1 MASSI
6 WAASGGVGPKRAASS
21 YSRCWSISASR
32 MRARKASVPSPGSGV
47 SADTTIALRTSLSGI
62 AVSLTVAAMRSTISA
77 WAPAARA
84 ITHTPSARRDRRIR
98 ESYVRP
104 RAIFPIP
111 MTDPRP
117 GQLLV
122 VGTPIGNL
130 DDFSPRGQRALAEA
144 TAIFCE
150 DTRVTAKL
158 AARFGL
164 TARRISCPGP
174 REESRVAELLER
186 LRAGETVAI
195 VTDAGMPTL
204 SDPGV
209 RLVEAAVTAGFPVR
223 VVPGPSAPAAALA
236 VSGLPPVPHVFL
248 GFLPARKGE
257 RSRFLES
264 LRERPETLIWFE
276 APHRVAESLDDAAR
290 VLGGRRACVAR
301 ELTKLHEETRHGTLP
316 DLAREFRARES
327 IRGEITVVVEGLRAG
342 ADTRRESH
350 TGADA
355 GELDRRIREALAAG
369 SAVKALSREIAR
381 RTGLPAREIYARALA
396 LSGRGA
402 DGKKKA

>member
-1 MASSI
+1 MTE
-6 WAASGGVGPKRAASS
+6 
-21 YSRCWSISASR
+21 
-32 MRARKASVPSPGSGV
+32 ARS
-47 SADTTIALRTSLSGI
+47 
-62 AVSLTVAAMRSTISA
+62 
-77 WAPAARA
+77 
-84 ITHTPSARRDRRIR
+84 
-98 ESYVRP
+98 
-104 RAIFPIP
+104 
-111 MTDPRP
+111 

-144 TAIFCE
+144 AAIFCE

-174 REESRVAELLER
+174 REESRIAELLER

-204 SDPGV
+204 SDPGS

-236 VSGLPPVPHVFL
+236 VSGLPPIPHVFL

-257 RSRFLES
+257 RARFFES
-264 LRERPETLIWFE
+264 LRDRSETLIWFE
-276 APHRVAESLDDAAR
+276 APHRLAESMEDAAR

-301 ELTKLHEETRHGTLP
+301 ELTKLHEETQHGTLN
-316 DLAREFRARES
+316 DLAREFRERGAV
-327 IRGEITVVVEGLRAG
+327 RGEITVVVEGRTDAARA
-342 ADTRRESH
+342 AR
-350 TGADA
+350 APDA
-355 GELDRRIREALAAG
+355 GELDERIREALAAG

-381 RTGLPAREIYARALA
+381 RTGRPTREIYARALA
-396 LSGRGA
+396 LRSREP
-402 DGKKKA
+402 GKKKP

>member
-1 MASSI
+1 
-6 WAASGGVGPKRAASS
+6 
-21 YSRCWSISASR
+21 
-32 MRARKASVPSPGSGV
+32 
-47 SADTTIALRTSLSGI
+47 
-62 AVSLTVAAMRSTISA
+62 
-77 WAPAARA
+77 
-84 ITHTPSARRDRRIR
+84 
-98 ESYVRP
+98 
-104 RAIFPIP
+104 
-111 MTDPRP
+111 MTDARP

-158 AARFGL
+158 AARYGL

-174 REESRVAELLER
+174 REGSRVAELLER

-204 SDPGV
+204 SDPGT

-276 APHRVAESLDDAAR
+276 APHRLAESLDDAAR
-290 VLGGRRACVAR
+290 ALGGRRACVAR
-301 ELTKLHEETRHGTLP
+301 ELTKLHEEARHGTLP
-316 DLAREFRARES
+316 DLAREFGARES
-327 IRGEITVVVEGLRAG
+327 IRGEITVVVEGLRVG
-342 ADTRRESH
+342 AETRRVPH
-350 TGADA
+350 TDADA
-355 GELDRRIREALAAG
+355 GELDQRIREALAAG

-381 RTGLPAREIYARALA
+381 HTGRPAREVYARALA

-402 DGKKKA
+402 NGKKKP